1 MNAARTLLIIANS
14 IQTIPSPFT
23 AEKLQ
28 KMNRLR
34 ELLENPNHRVPLE
47 TLLKCEIAL
56 ERMDF
61 KNNFFVPPGGQATA
75 AKEQPITNLLLEAVS
90 SCLQSP
96 MGNHSLQ
103 RTFRPCLE
111 ALFGPDIK

>member
-1 MNAARTLLIIANS
+1 
-14 IQTIPSPFT
+14 
-23 AEKLQ
+23 
-28 KMNRLR
+28 MNRLL
-34 ELLENPNHRVPLE
+34 ELLGNPAHRVPLE

-61 KNNFFVPPGGQATA
+61 KNNFFVPPGGQLATA
-75 AKEQPITNLLLEAVS
+75 KEHPITNLLLEAVNTT
-90 SCLQSP
+90 LQSS